1 MKLFSVKQYAGTTF
15 KSVDE
20 TNAETIEGSTNE
32 LCKELETNKSYHLR
46 INAELPCVVF
56 GDIDHCPSEETF
68 NNFII
73 VIMHVFDVQREEI
86 SYTLSVKENEYSYHW
101 SIFTIETD
109 CNSLKSIMSRDEFA
123 SFKSYIDLSVYSNK
137 WFRLP
142 NQSNKDKPL
151 IHKIVQGKMKHFLIH
166 NVKHTTSR
174 VKDRRP
180 EEVKTITSDEPSND
194 TLTEIKTM
202 VSKMTNY
209 FDSFDEWSK
218 LGFII
223 WNETKG
229 SDEGLDMFNEL
240 SKQFKKYDE
249 KGVNKLWYGIKS
261 KESSKLT
268 IKSLRLWFSKLFPNE
283 NTHSIFNNKNYI
295 EQKSKFEKRIFKL
308 DEPFN
313 FVKINTNNQLELM
326 NLKCLKEWAC
336 GEVSKIEMIEDDAKK
351 TFDFVDV
358 WKDDP
363 NKLKYNRI
371 VFDPSKSL
379 EDKTCYNLWKG
390 FDMDESIQPVIES
403 ESKYLQLL
411 KRVVNDANIYE
422 YVKQWI
428 AHIIQKPFK
437 KTNVA
442 IVLYSDTKGIGKNCI
457 IDGICKLLKSYTAKV
472 GNIEDITRNFNAH
485 LVNKLFISGDE
496 ICAKATAVSNKL
508 KEVITRTEQNLE
520 KKGKDAIPV
529 DDYTNWLFT
538 TNNYDAFKIENGDRR
553 LEMIH
558 CFENKLNAED
568 STGFYEE
575 INNPM
580 EMNKLFN
587 FFKQLKITHKIGIEA
602 PPMTQYKQNLE
613 YNNKPCFIQM
623 IYKEPHEIIGHSLSS
638 TQLLK
643 QANEYAKSHYL
654 QQYNDINTFGKIVG
668 EMFKA
673 YKKRSSTTYVFNF
686 KDVDI
691 KQFRKVLYDY
701 DNNYFKYINH
711 LDLDETP
718 TFSVPDDTTSSK
730 VKSSKTVNETKMCAC
745 TDWFVCKSCTSKND
759 NVPPRN
765 ITPTKEN
772 EEE

>member
-1 MKLFSVKQYAGTTF
+1 MKLYSVKQYAGTTF
-15 KSVDE
+15 KSVDD
-20 TNAETIEGSTNE
+20 TNAETIEGSTSE

-46 INAELPCVVF
+46 INAELPCIVF
-56 GDIDHCPSEETF
+56 GDIDHCPSEKTF
-68 NNFII
+68 ENFLD
-73 VIMHVFDVQREEI
+73 VIMNVFDVPKKDI
-86 SYTLSVKENEYSYHW
+86 SYSLSVKENEYSYHW
-101 SIFTIETD
+101 SIFNIETD
-109 CNSLKSIMSRDEFA
+109 CSSLKSILSGYEFA
-123 SFKSYIDLSVYSNK
+123 SFKSYIDLSVYCNK

-142 NQSNKDKPL
+142 NQSNKDKPF

-166 NVKHTTSR
+166 NVKHITST
-174 VKDRRP
+174 VLIP
-180 EEVKTITSDEPSND
+180 IAPVTSDEPSNN
-194 TLTEIKTM
+194 TLSEIKTM

-209 FDSFDEWSK
+209 FDVFDEWSK

-249 KGVNKLWYGIKS
+249 KSVNKLWYGIKS

-268 IKSLRLWFSKLFPNE
+268 IKSLRLWFNKLFPSQN
-283 NTHSIFNNKNYI
+283 SIYNNPTYI
-295 EQKSKFEKRIFKL
+295 EQKTKFEKRIFKL

-313 FVKINTNNQLELM
+313 FIKINTNNQLELM

-336 GEVSKIEMIEDDAKK
+336 GEVSKIEMTEGDNVKL
-351 TFDFVDV
+351 FDFVDV

-363 NKLKYNRI
+363 NKLKYNKI

-379 EDKTCYNLWKG
+379 EDKSIYNLWKG
-390 FDMDESIQPVIES
+390 FEFGDESITPVIES

-411 KRVVNDANIYE
+411 KRVVNDVNIYE

-457 IDGICKLLKSYTAKV
+457 IDGIGKLLKNYTAKV

-558 CFENKLNAED
+558 CFENKLNADD
-568 STGFYEE
+568 SIGFYEE
-575 INNPM
+575 INNPN

-587 FFKQLKITHKIGIEA
+587 YFKQVKITHKIGIEA

-623 IYKEPHEIIGHSLSS
+623 IYKEPNEIIGQSLSS

-643 QANEYAKSHYL
+643 QANDYAKSHYL
-654 QQYNDINTFGKIVG
+654 QQYNDIITFGKIIG
-668 EMFKA
+668 EIFKA
-673 YKKRSSTTYVFNF
+673 YKKRSSTTYVYNF

-701 DNNYFKYINH
+701 DNNYFKYVNH
-711 LDLDETP
+711 LDFDETP
-718 TFSVPDDTTSSK
+718 SFSVPTVSTVSK
-730 VKSSKTVNETKMCAC
+730 SKMCSC
-745 TDWFVCKSCTSKND
+745 TDWFVCKSCNSTTINND
-759 NVPPRN
+759 PHDKT
-765 ITPTKEN
+765 TPTKEN
-772 EEE
+772 EDD